1 MRKIIA
7 IIFLLIFYSN
17 NPVKAD
23 DNLKTVYKDGIEH
36 NNVFALLHIEEELER
51 TASSYSVLGITEA
64 DFRFKKEEV
73 CRNYL
78 TSAENNL
85 RITPEEVSLAKS
97 VCINETLVSAF

>member
-51 TASSYSVLGITEA
+51 TASGYSVLGITA
-64 DFRFKKEEV
+64 KDFGLAKVTV
-73 CRNYL
+73 CKNYL
-78 TSAENNL
+78 AGANSLTLSQEE
-85 RITPEEVSLAKS
+85 RITVESACFKSHSMVS
-97 VCINETLVSAF
+97 VF